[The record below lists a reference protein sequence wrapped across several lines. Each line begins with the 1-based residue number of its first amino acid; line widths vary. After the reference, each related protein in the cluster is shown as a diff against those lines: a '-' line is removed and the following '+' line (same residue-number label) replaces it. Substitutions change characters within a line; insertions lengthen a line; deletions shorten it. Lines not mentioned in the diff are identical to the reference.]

1 MNINRKRKYDMNTE
15 IINAIKNQ
23 NVITFDYDG
32 DSRTVEPHCYGVT
45 TKGNEA
51 IRAYQIDGY
60 SSSGKMGWKLY
71 DLSKANDIEVQDETF
86 EVRDD
91 YKKGDKGMSRIFTEI

>member
-1 MNINRKRKYDMNTE
+1 MNTE

-32 DSRTVEPHCYGVT
+32 EARTVEPHCYGLT

-51 IRAYQIDGY
+51 IRAFQIDGY
-60 SSSGKMGWKLY
+60 SSSGDLGWRLY
-71 DLSKANDIEVQDETF
+71 DLSKVDDIEVFDETF
-86 EVRDD
+86 DVRDS
-91 YKKGDKGMSRIFTEI
+91 YKKGDRGMSRIYAEI

>member
-1 MNINRKRKYDMNTE
+1 MNSE

-23 NVITFDYDG
+23 NVLTFNYEG
-32 DSRTVEPHCYGVT
+32 ESRTVEPHCYGVT

-60 SSSGKMGWKLY
+60 SSSGRMGWKLY
-71 DLSKANDIEVQDETF
+71 DLSKADYIDVQDETF
-86 EVRDD
+86 DVRDD
-91 YKKGDKGMSRIFTEI
+91 YKRGDKGMSKIFVEI

>member
-1 MNINRKRKYDMNTE
+1 MNTE
-15 IINAIKNQ
+15 IINAVKNQ

-32 DSRTVEPHCYGVT
+32 ESRIVEPHCYGLT
-45 TKGNEA
+45 TKENEA
-51 IRAYQIDGY
+51 IRAYQIGGY

-71 DLSKANDIEVQDETF
+71 DLSKADDIEVLDETF

-91 YKKGDKGMSRIFTEI
+91 YKKGDKGMSRIFAEI

>member
-1 MNINRKRKYDMNTE
+1 MNAE

-23 NVITFDYDG
+23 NVITFDYEG
-32 DSRTVEPHCYGVT
+32 ESRTVEPHCHGVT
-45 TKGNEA
+45 TKGNEV

-71 DLSKANDIEVQDETF
+71 DLSKADDIEVLDETF

-91 YKKGDKGMSRIFTEI
+91 YKRGDKDMAKIFAEI

>member
-1 MNINRKRKYDMNTE
+1 MKQE
-15 IINAIKNQ
+15 IIDAVEGQCILQ
-23 NVITFDYDG
+23 FDYEG
-32 DSRTVEPHCYGVT
+32 EQRIVEPHCYGVT

-71 DLSKANDIEVQDETF
+71 DLSKADSIEMLNETF
-86 EVRDD
+86 EVRPD
-91 YKKGDKGMSRIFTEI
+91 YKQGDKGMDEIYCEI

>member
-1 MNINRKRKYDMNTE
+1 M
-15 IINAIKNQ
+15 
-23 NVITFDYDG
+23 
-32 DSRTVEPHCYGVT
+32 T
-45 TKGNEA
+45 TKENEA

-71 DLSKANDIEVQDETF
+71 DLSKADDIEVQNETF

-91 YKKGDKGMSRIFTEI
+91 YKKGDKGMSRIFAEI

>member
-1 MNINRKRKYDMNTE
+1 MNPKIT
-15 IINAIKNQ
+15 NAIDNQ

-32 DSRTVEPHCYGVT
+32 ELRTVEPHCYGLT

-51 IRAYQIDGY
+51 IRAYQVDGY

-71 DLSKANDIEVQDETF
+71 DLSKTDNIEILDETF
-86 EVRDD
+86 DVRDD
-91 YKKGDKGMSRIFTEI
+91 YKKGDKGMSRIFSEI

>member
-1 MNINRKRKYDMNTE
+1 MNTE

-23 NVITFDYDG
+23 NVLTFDYDG
-32 DSRTVEPHCYGVT
+32 APRTVEPHCYGIT

-51 IRAYQIDGY
+51 IRAYQVDGY

-71 DLSKANDIEVQDETF
+71 DLSNADNIEIINETF
-86 EVRDD
+86 DVRDG
-91 YKKGDKGMSRIFTEI
+91 YKKGDKQMSRIFAEI